1 MRSFGSDNHSGAH
14 PLVIEAV
21 AAANR
26 DHEVAYGADPYTA
39 RVKDAMRE
47 MFGAAAD
54 PYVVFSG
61 TGANILAIRTLIRPY
76 EAVVCP
82 FSAHINENET
92 GAPEALMGCK
102 LFTTRTVDGK
112 LTPPMVQ
119 EWLTYAKGNQ
129 HRSQPRVISITQP
142 SELGTLYTVDEIRAL
157 ADFAHANDMYLHVDG
172 ARFGNAVVAL
182 GVSPREMITD
192 TGVDVLCFGGTK
204 NGLMAGEIVV
214 FLNPDLGRGAP
225 FGRKQLAQL
234 PSKMRFVSA
243 QFEAYLKDGLWLEMA
258 AHSNRMAA
266 YFAERLTGVKGV
278 RIQQTVVANTI
289 FAEMPR
295 AAALELRRHHHFNI
309 NAADPCTARWICS
322 FDTTRED
329 IDDFVRDLR
338 TVVEG

>member
-26 DHEVAYGADPYTA
+26 DHEGAYGDDQYTT
-39 RVKDAMRE
+39 RVKDAMRA
-47 MFGAAAD
+47 MFGPEAD

-61 TGANILAIRTLIRPY
+61 TGANILAIRTLTRPY

-102 LFTTRTVDGK
+102 LFTTRTADGK
-112 LTPPMVQ
+112 LTPAMVQ

-129 HRSQPRVISITQP
+129 HRNQPRVVSITQP
-142 SELGTLYTVDEIRAL
+142 TELGTLYTVEEIKAL

-182 GVSPREMITD
+182 GVTPREMITD

-214 FLNPDLGRGAP
+214 FLDPELGRGAK
-225 FGRKQLAQL
+225 FGRKQLSQL

-243 QFEAYLKDGLWLEMA
+243 QFEAYLKDNLWLEMA

-266 YFAERLTGVKGV
+266 YFAEQLKTVKSL
-278 RIQQTVVANTI
+278 RIMQPVAANTI

-295 AAALELRRHHHFNI
+295 AAALRLRERHHFNI
-309 NAADPCTARWICS
+309 NAADPCSARWICS

-329 IDDFVRDLR
+329 IDAFIDDLR
-338 TVVEG
+338 KILG

>member
-21 AAANR
+21 AAANK
-26 DHEVAYGADPYTA
+26 DHEVAYGDDQYTE
-39 RVKDAMRE
+39 RVKAAMRD
-47 MFGAAAD
+47 MFGAQAD

-61 TGANILAIRTLIRPY
+61 TGANILAIRTLVRQY

-82 FSAHINENET
+82 FTAHINENET
-92 GAPEALMGCK
+92 GAPEALTGCK
-102 LFTTRTVDGK
+102 LFTTKTDDGK
-112 LTPPMVQ
+112 LTPAMVQ

-129 HRSQPRVISITQP
+129 HRNQPRVVSITQP
-142 SELGTLYTVDEIRAL
+142 TELGTLYTVEEIRAL

-182 GVSPREMITD
+182 GVTPREMITD

-214 FLNPDLGRGAP
+214 FLNPGLGRGAP

-234 PSKMRFVSA
+234 PSKQRFVSA
-243 QFEAYLKDGLWLEMA
+243 QFEAYLKDDLWLEMA

-266 YFAERLTGVKGV
+266 YFAEKLQEIKGLRLPQKVE
-278 RIQQTVVANTI
+278 ANTI

-295 AAALELRRHHHFNI
+295 VAALKLRERHYFNI

-322 FDTTRED
+322 FDTTHED
-329 IDDFVRDLR
+329 IDTFVEDLR
-338 TVVEG
+338 AVLN

>member
-14 PLVIEAV
+14 PLVMEAV

-26 DHEVAYGADPYTA
+26 DHEVAYGDDPYTA

-47 MFGAAAD
+47 MFGSAAD

-61 TGANILAIRTLIRPY
+61 TGANILAIRTLTRPY

-82 FSAHINENET
+82 HTAHINENET

-102 LFTTRTVDGK
+102 LFTTRTADGK
-112 LTPPMVQ
+112 LTPAMVQ

-129 HRSQPRVISITQP
+129 HRNQPRVVSITQP
-142 SELGTLYTVDEIRAL
+142 TEVGTLYTIDEIRAL
-157 ADFAHANDMYLHVDG
+157 AGCAHDNGMYLHVDG
-172 ARFGNAVVAL
+172 ARFGNAVAAL
-182 GVSPREMITD
+182 GVTPREMITD

-214 FLNPDLGRGAP
+214 FLNPELGRGAP

-266 YFAERLTGVKGV
+266 YFAAQLTGIGDL
-278 RIQQTVVANTI
+278 RIQQAVEANTI
-289 FAEMPR
+289 FAKMPR
-295 AAALELRRHHHFNI
+295 AAALRLRERHYFNI
-309 NAADPCTARWICS
+309 NAADPCSARWICS
-322 FDTTRED
+322 FDTTQDD
-329 IDDFVRDLR
+329 IDAFVKDLR
-338 TVVEG
+338 EILG